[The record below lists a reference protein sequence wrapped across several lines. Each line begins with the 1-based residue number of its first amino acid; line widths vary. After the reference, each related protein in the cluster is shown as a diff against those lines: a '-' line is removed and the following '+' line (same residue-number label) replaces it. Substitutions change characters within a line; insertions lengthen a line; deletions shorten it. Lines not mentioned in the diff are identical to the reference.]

1 MLKRDVSGD
10 PRRTGFHFGLVVIG
24 TEIEVDVPF
33 SGDPEMFKV
42 QPGTFRPG
50 TVVRR
55 KDDPAKILHLTVMAF
70 DVPRPLHLECGGS
83 PACAVVGRR
92 NKTLQAPRGE

>member
-70 DVPRPLHLECGGS
+70 DVPRPLLRVRRISCLCRGGS
-83 PACAVVGRR
+83 PKQDLAGTAR
-92 NKTLQAPRGE
+92 